1 MILQGK
7 VAMITGTGRGLG
19 AALMNEL
26 RSRGVTVIGCGLHS
40 DEYPVDVRSENKV
53 HTIVDDV
60 IKKNGHID
68 ILIHNAG
75 WSPRVK
81 SLETVTNDE
90 FSQCMDTNVKGAFT
104 MMKAVLP
111 SMKKRNSGCIIT
123 ICSRAGSRAHPGL
136 TVYSAAKYAERALTQ
151 GLARELQEAGT
162 AIRCMSISPGGIAT
176 DMREELFGEED
187 RAKQQSPA
195 VVALLIADVIEDT
208 PRIPHGADVHI
219 VRGAIATIKPMDDY

>member
-1 MILQGK
+1 MKLQGK
-7 VAMITGTGRGLG
+7 VAVITGSSRGLG
-19 AALMNEL
+19 GALMNEL

-40 DEYPVDVRSENKV
+40 DEYPMDVRSENEV
-53 HTIVDDV
+53 YTVVDDV

-75 WSPRVK
+75 WSPAVK
-81 SLETVTNDE
+81 SLEEIHDDE
-90 FSQCMDTNVKGAFT
+90 FKQCMDTNVKGAFY

-111 SMKKRNSGCIIT
+111 NMKEKNSGCIIT

-136 TVYSAAKYAERALTQ
+136 TVYSAAKYAERAITQ

-162 AIRCMSISPGGIAT
+162 AIRCMSISPGGMAT

-187 RAKQQSPA
+187 RAKQQTPT
-195 VVALLIADVIEDT
+195 VVASLIANILEDT
-208 PRIPHGADVHI
+208 LHIPHGADVHI